1 MNKKEQV
8 LVNLEQITDGNP
20 LNSLQFKIF
29 GM

>member
-8 LVNLEQITDGNP
+8 LVNLEQIKDDNP

>member
-8 LVNLEQITDGNP
+8 LVNLEQIKDDSP